1 MTMRGEK
8 IFFLSIIIRKS
19 CVVLLGVILSIILLY
34 KCAEMYV
41 ANVLCSSEFYSG
53 IIVDN
58 VDAGGKTREEVFNL
72 VSDRLKHEQENT
84 IFTVICENES
94 MILSGKDFDYS
105 YNLEEV
111 LSQAYYCARDGNILS
126 RYVEFLISRNN
137 TSKFVITANV
147 SSESLERKISHIM
160 DKFDDNTLEAHVEKF
175 SPDSEVMFTYAPGKD
190 GYKLDR
196 DTVYSQIRSAAEGR
210 KSTEIQLKKVAYK
223 NTSTLAD
230 AYAKTQL
237 IGEFKTISTNS
248 SNSNH
253 NMDLSMHAINGT
265 VLRPGEVFSFNEI
278 VGDSNDSTRGFLPG
292 ATIVNGNIV
301 MAYGGGVC
309 QAATTIYGAAIRADL
324 TVLERKNHSHKS
336 SYVPYGLDAT
346 IDYKNIDLK
355 FRNDLPSPVYIR
367 AVMKNKVLECQIFGP
382 KSPRYDHVEVTSW
395 VRAGAGTIVA
405 EAEQMFYK
413 GNELVQK
420 KRLPGSVYKEK

>member
-1 MTMRGEK
+1 MVRGK
-8 IFFLSIIIRKS
+8 KFFFLSIIIRKS
-19 CVVLLGVILSIILLY
+19 CVVLLCVILSIILLY
-34 KCAEMYV
+34 KCAEMHV
-41 ANVLCSSEFYSG
+41 ANVLDSSEFYSG

-58 VDAGGKTREEVFNL
+58 VDVGGKTREEAFNL
-72 VSDRLKHEQENT
+72 ISDKLKHEQENT
-84 IFTVICENES
+84 IFTVVCENES

-111 LSQAYYCARDGNILS
+111 LSQAYYCARAGNILS
-126 RYVEFLISRNN
+126 RYVEFLTSRNN

-160 DKFDDNTLEAHVEKF
+160 DKFDDDTLEAHVEKF
-175 SPDSEVMFTYAPGKD
+175 NPGSEVMFTYAPGKD

-230 AYAKTQL
+230 ANAKTQL

-265 VLRPGEVFSFNEI
+265 VLRPGEVFSFNKI

-309 QAATTIYGAAIRADL
+309 QAATTIYGAAIRTGL

-395 VRAGAGTIVA
+395 VRVGAGTIVA

-420 KRLPGSVYKEK
+420 KRLPDSVYKEK